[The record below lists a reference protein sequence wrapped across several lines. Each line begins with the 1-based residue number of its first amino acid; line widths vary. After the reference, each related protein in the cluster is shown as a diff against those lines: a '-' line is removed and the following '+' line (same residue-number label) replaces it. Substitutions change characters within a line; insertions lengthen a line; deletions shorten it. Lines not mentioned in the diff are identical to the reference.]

1 VTSSSPATAQ
11 SPLLNRVAFVALWIL
26 VFTVPWEKSVVLP
39 GVGTVARLVGVC
51 ALALGVL
58 AAVMRKQI
66 RVPSL
71 ALVVMVAFL
80 LWTLATAY
88 WTMEPDAT
96 YYYVWTLAQLVAM
109 VWLVWELDDSD
120 QRQFYLIQAYVLG
133 TIVSGAYTVIGYIQ
147 DKQALGGY
155 FYGRYAANGF
165 NPNDLGLTIALSIP
179 ASYYLILK
187 SSPRMG
193 WLYRG
198 QLALAIVTIVLTASR
213 SALVACTVALLIVP
227 CTLRW
232 IPAPKLRA
240 NAVAAVLLLGCALP
254 LLPASLWDRLSTTGD
269 EIVKGTLNERTLIWN
284 AGATVFWSHPFVGV
298 GAGAFATAVE
308 PLIGRPPS
316 QSMEQYQETNATY
329 VAHNT
334 FLSILVETGL
344 IGFAIFC
351 TLLLLQISH
360 ILAMPPLEKWFWA
373 VMLSA
378 WVTSVS
384 VATWETRKPT
394 WIVFSLLLA
403 QSRVSPDSEGFRVP
417 EVASGLHGVRS

>member
-1 VTSSSPATAQ
+1 MQ
-11 SPLLNRVAFVALWIL
+11 GPLLNRVAFVALWLL

-39 GVGTVARLVGVC
+39 GVGTVARLVGFC

-71 ALVVMVAFL
+71 ALVVMAAFL

-88 WTMEPDAT
+88 WTIEPDAT
-96 YYYVWTLAQLVAM
+96 YFYVWTLAQLVAM
-109 VWLVWELDDSD
+109 VWLLWELDDSD
-120 QRQFYLIQAYVLG
+120 QRQLYLIQAYVLG
-133 TIVSGAYTVIGYIQ
+133 TVVSGAYTVISYIQ

-155 FYGRYAANGF
+155 FYGRYAASGF

-187 SSPRMG
+187 SSSRMG
-193 WLYRG
+193 WVYRG
-198 QLALAIVTIVLTASR
+198 QLALAMVTIVLTASR
-213 SALVACTVALLIVP
+213 SALVAGCVALLIVP

-232 IPAPKLRA
+232 MPASKHLA
-240 NAVAAVLLLGCALP
+240 NAVTVVLLLGCALP
-254 LLPASLWDRLSTTGD
+254 VFPTSLWDRLATTRD
-269 EIVKGTLNERTLIWN
+269 EIVDGTLNERTVIWN

-308 PLIGRPPS
+308 PLIGKPPIK
-316 QSMEQYQETNATY
+316 SMEDYQETNATY

-360 ILAMPPLEKWFWA
+360 VLAMPPLEKWFWA
-373 VMLSA
+373 VTLSV

-384 VATWETRKPT
+384 VATWEIRKPT

-403 QSRVSPDSEGFRVP
+403 QSRAIPDSETFQVP
-417 EVASGLHGVRS
+417 DVAANLEGVRS